1 MHSYL
6 GTSNINNIAPWVHG
20 AFTLKQQLRAFA
32 EQRNWDQFH
41 TPKNLSMA
49 LSGEVAEI
57 TEIFQWLTPEQ
68 SEQLSVEKK
77 QQLEEEIADV
87 MMYLVRLADKCDI
100 DISDACQRKLA
111 KNNEKYPVD
120 KCYGSAKKYNEL

>member
-1 MHSYL
+1 M
-6 GTSNINNIAPWVHG
+6 SNSSDLLH
-20 AFTLKQQLRAFA
+20 LKQQLRAFA

-68 SEQLSVEKK
+68 SEQLSIEKK

-120 KCYGSAKKYNEL
+120 KCYGSAKKYNES

>member
-1 MHSYL
+1 MEL
-6 GTSNINNIAPWVHG
+6 Q
-20 AFTLKQQLRAFA
+20 TLASSPCGFMGRLQ
-32 EQRNWDQFH
+32 
-41 TPKNLSMA
+41 
-49 LSGEVAEI
+49 
-57 TEIFQWLTPEQ
+57 IFQWLTPEQ

-87 MMYLVRLADKCDI
+87 MMYLVRLADKCNI